1 MGTNLNLN
9 ANSLFELLERFP
21 DEASCLKYLEEINW
35 EGNPKSPFDRSSK
48 VYRMSNGMYRCKNTG
63 RNFTVRT
70 GTIYEH
76 TRVSLRKWFIA
87 EWLMVNDQRGISS
100 YQLAR
105 NIKVTQ
111 KTAWHMLH
119 KIRFSMQ
126 YANIN
131 ELEEAVEID
140 ETLVGGKNKNRHWN
154 KKVAHSQGRSH
165 KDKTP
170 VVGMIQRGG
179 LMNARATTDTTSNTL
194 SGLIRDMVKK
204 GTVIFTDENDAYCQ
218 IAKEYLRY
226 YVDHSRKRYSYG
238 DVTTNRIEASW
249 THFKRMIIGTYR
261 TVSRKHLQNYVNEFV
276 YRYNFRGASN
286 CSLRF
291 NCLLLCS
298 DPKWTYRE
306 VREPSRVTLDWS
318 GRKSA

>member
-9 ANSLFELLERFP
+9 ANSLFELQRRFP
-21 DEASCLKYLEEINW
+21 DDASCIKYLEEHYW
-35 EGNPKSPFDRSSK
+35 EGKPKSPFDRTSK

-70 GTIYEH
+70 GTIFEH
-76 TRVSLRKWFIA
+76 TRVSLYKWFMAI
-87 EWLMVNDQRGISS
+87 WYMSNDPRGISS

-105 NIKVTQ
+105 DIGVTQ
-111 KTAWHMLH
+111 KTAWHMQQ
-119 KIRFSMQ
+119 KIRLSMQ

-131 ELEEAVEID
+131 ELEKAVEID
-140 ETLVGGKNKNRHWN
+140 ETLVGGRNKNRHRN

-170 VVGMIQRGG
+170 VVGMIQRDG
-179 LMNARATTDTTSNTL
+179 LMNARATADTTSATL
-194 SGLIRDMVKK
+194 NSLIWKFIK
-204 GTVIFTDENDAYCQ
+204 QKTVVYTDENDAYN
-218 IAKEYLRY
+218 KMGKKYTHRK
-226 YVDHSRKRYSYG
+226 VDHSRGLYSYG